1 MGVDVMRWLFCA
13 HKPEND
19 LLFGFNRGDE
29 ARRRFLIPLWNV
41 YSFLATYA
49 RLDGWEPASDSFDPA
64 YPEGPTPPSD
74 NLLDRWIIA
83 RLNQVVG
90 WVTQALENSD
100 PLDAS
105 LALESLLDDLSN
117 WYVRRSRRRFWKS
130 EHDTDKNTAYTTL
143 YHVMV
148 KFTRL
153 LSPFIPFLTE
163 AIYQNLVR
171 SAYPQ
176 AYESVHHTAW
186 PQEDRSALD
195 AGLIDQMELARQVA
209 SLGLSARNT
218 AGLKVRQPLARV
230 LVYAGNR
237 RTLSAELVDIV
248 MDELNVKAF
257 EFVEEA
263 GKLVNYRI
271 LPDNKLL
278 GPRFGAQFPKV
289 RAALAALEPAIV
301 AAAVSAGQALS
312 LEVDG
317 ETIDLAPQEILVETQ
332 PAQGLAVAADKLATV
347 AVDATLTPELKVEG
361 LAREVVRRVQAM
373 RKDAGFDISD
383 RITTYYQ
390 IGDELAGVFQ
400 SWQEYIMAETLTTL
414 LVPGKPPEQAYTE
427 HHKVDGQ
434 ELVLGIMRN

>member
-1 MGVDVMRWLFCA
+1 
-13 HKPEND
+13 
-19 LLFGFNRGDE
+19 
-29 ARRRFLIPLWNV
+29 
-41 YSFLATYA
+41 
-49 RLDGWEPASDSFDPA
+49 
-64 YPEGPTPPSD
+64 
-74 NLLDRWIIA
+74 
-83 RLNQVVG
+83 
-90 WVTQALENSD
+90 
-100 PLDAS
+100 
-105 LALESLLDDLSN
+105 
-117 WYVRRSRRRFWKS
+117 VRRSRRRFWKS

-195 AGLIDQMELARQVA
+195 ASLIDQMELARQVA

-230 LVYAGNR
+230 LVYAGSR

-263 GKLVNYRI
+263 GKLVTYRI

-289 RAALAALEPAIV
+289 RAALAALEPAKV

-317 ETIDLAPQEILVETQ
+317 EIIELAPQEILVETQ